1 MTLIQ
6 LLQLIEG
13 RSYISIP
20 LIADKTGFDTR
31 PQSCYKV
38 TLCFMC
44 EEETWVTVST
54 YSEILVPWYDCEV
67 KSIQP
72 DADHDDAICVWL
84 NDTEYLLR
92 NSSQYCIRREEDPDE
107 HMG

>member
-13 RSYISIP
+13 YDYLTLP
-20 LIADKTGFDTR
+20 LLADKTGFDTR

-44 EEETWVTVST
+44 EEETWITVST
-54 YSEILVPWYDCEV
+54 YSEILIPWYGCHV

-72 DADHDDAICVWL
+72 DSDHADAICVWL
-84 NDTEYLLR
+84 DDADYLL
-92 NSSQYCIRREEDPDE
+92 NNFSQYCIRKDERYE

>member
-1 MTLIQ
+1 MTLFQ

-13 RSYISIP
+13 QDYISIP
-20 LIADKTGFDTR
+20 LIADKNGFDTR
-31 PQSCYKV
+31 PQSCFKV

-67 KSIQP
+67 TSIHP
-72 DADHDDAICVWL
+72 DPDNYAICVWL

-92 NSSQYCIRREEDPDE
+92 NSSQYCKRKEDPDE

>member
-1 MTLIQ
+1 MTLMQ

-13 RSYISIP
+13 DNYISFP
-20 LIADKTGFDTR
+20 LVADKSGFDTR
-31 PQSCYKV
+31 PQSVFKV

-54 YSEILVPWYDCEV
+54 YSEILVPWYCCKV
-67 KSIQP
+67 KRIHPDPYIDDSIC
-72 DADHDDAICVWL
+72 IWL
-84 NDTEYLLR
+84 DDTEYLLSR
-92 NSSQYCIRREEDPDE
+92 YPQYCIIKEDPDE